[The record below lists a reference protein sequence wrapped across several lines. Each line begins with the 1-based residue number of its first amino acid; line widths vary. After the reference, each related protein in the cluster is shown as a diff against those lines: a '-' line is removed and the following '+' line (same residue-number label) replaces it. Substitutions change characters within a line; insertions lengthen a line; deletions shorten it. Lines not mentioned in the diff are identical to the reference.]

1 MSCCNEGSEGKTS
14 LPFFDIY
21 YKKLYGERDS

>member
-1 MSCCNEGSEGKTS
+1 MTCRNEGSKGKTL